1 MFLVRL
7 NVFESK
13 QRCMWVG
20 QITTVNTCSFP
31 AVPAPPFTHTHT
43 HTHSYRYYH
52 IVFKGEEEEAVTMDG
67 SWSIVVTLWLVD
79 RFIKLHQHIRVLTG
93 SRTSLM
99 EE

>member
-1 MFLVRL
+1 MYL
-7 NVFESK
+7 NLSSVVS
-13 QRCMWVG
+13 G
-20 QITTVNTCSFP
+20 QINTVDTCSFP
-31 AVPAPPFTHTHT
+31 AVPAPPPP

-52 IVFKGEEEEAVTMDG
+52 IVFKGDLNTCLIQEEELVTMDG

-79 RFIKLHQHIRVLTG
+79 RFIKLRQHIRVLTG